1 MQLEATPDT
10 FKVKA
15 LRVGVV
21 FWSPA
26 DGLGSQTCGIL
37 KNLGHEAI
45 DFLYNAK
52 LPQNLD
58 IVFTSGPFGSL
69 VPVTNQL
76 LAFPPA
82 ERPAF
87 IWWLTEQ
94 LPNPALP
101 QWILHW
107 GGLLRSQAERLAF
120 REQDDGAWQLNLYL
134 RWLTAKVHR
143 FRYYGDLCWLQ
154 REGILSAV
162 VTGSPW
168 RADYLRAR
176 GFDPYVPPNPNYRP
190 NWGADLNLE
199 RDIPVLWLGKIATR
213 RRKRLLQRVRRD
225 LQARGVEMMVV
236 DGVETPYIFGDER
249 TKLLNRTKIVLNL
262 LRAKWD
268 NNAARYALAAQNRC
282 LLVTEPTLPH
292 TSFQSGVHIVQA
304 PIDRMADTICYYLSH
319 EEERRQI
326 AERAYQLI
334 KENSRE
340 EVIGRL
346 LEHVALM
353 RQNV

>member
-1 MQLEATPDT
+1 MPPDN
-10 FKVKA
+10 KLKP

-21 FWSPA
+21 YWSPG

-37 KNLGHEAI
+37 NNLGHEPV

-58 IVFTSGPFGSL
+58 IIFMSGPFGSM

-76 LAFPPA
+76 LALPPA

-94 LPNPALP
+94 FPNPALP
-101 QWILHW
+101 QWLLHW
-107 GGLLRSQAERLAF
+107 GGFLRSRAERLAF
-120 REQDDGAWQLNLYL
+120 YERDNEKWQPSPYL
-134 RWLTAKVHR
+134 RWLTTKAHR

-168 RADYLRAR
+168 RADYLRVR
-176 GFDPYVPPNPNYRP
+176 GFDPYVPPNPSYRP
-190 NWGADLNLE
+190 DWGADLNLE

-213 RRKRLLQRVRRD
+213 RRGRLLGRIRRE

-236 DGVETPYIFGDER
+236 DGVENPYIFGSER
-249 TKLLNRTKIVLNL
+249 TRLLNRTKIILNL
-262 LRAKWD
+262 LRADWD

-292 TSFQSGVHIVQA
+292 TSFQPGLHIVQA
-304 PIDRMADTICYYLSH
+304 PIEQMAETICYYLLR
-319 EEERRQI
+319 EDERQQI

-340 EVIGRL
+340 EIVGRL
-346 LEHVALM
+346 LRQVALK
-353 RQNV
+353 RQNG